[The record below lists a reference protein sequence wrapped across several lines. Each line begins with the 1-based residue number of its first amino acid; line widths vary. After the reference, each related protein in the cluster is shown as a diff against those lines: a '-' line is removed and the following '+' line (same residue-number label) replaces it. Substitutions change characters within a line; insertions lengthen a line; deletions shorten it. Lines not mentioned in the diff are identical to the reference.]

1 MIKKLNTKLSDIQAM
16 WKKDCLIDDIELD
29 ASSLQVPILHAK
41 YSEILSNQ
49 KLIQIRYENQL
60 KDLQKDKWL
69 WYTGKLSQEEIQEK
83 NWDYD
88 PFNGL
93 TILKS
98 DYDKFFGADRDI
110 QKAIEK
116 MEYCKIVVEYLQ
128 DIVSQLT
135 WRHQT
140 IKNIIEWR
148 RFMAGS

>member
-1 MIKKLNTKLSDIQAM
+1 MNIKLSDIQEK
-16 WKKDCLIDDIELD
+16 WKKDCQIDDIELD
-29 ASSLQVPILHAK
+29 RSSLEVPKLHAK
-41 YSEILSNQ
+41 YSEILANQ

-98 DYDKFFGADRDI
+98 DYDKFFGADKDI

-116 MEYCKIVVEYLQ
+116 MEYCKVVVEYLQ